1 MVSALF
7 LKKQSTGKEDEEELN
22 SLLGRVRTMKDDLE
36 DIRLGRQGGPSPQ
49 VEKQKAQSGLS
60 QKTTNPF
67 SEAGGKIL
75 QTQTQAN
82 SGQPG
87 NPFGV
92 APRNKSG
99 PISNVPQYPSVKNGL
114 SGLVPDGGGVF
125 IDRPKRNNQTFL
137 VVGIIV
143 LTLAIILGGAF
154 YFYSQKNQSETSP
167 SLPDE
172 ASNAPEKATEIPSK
186 EPLLALD
193 KPNYLSFNTETV
205 SPEDIK
211 KTLSQTALRVRAGN
225 ITRPVEFLVTDQNNN
240 PLAFSRF
247 AFLSKLDLAS
257 DIAVL
262 ADEAF
267 SLYAYNDASSVH
279 FGLALTFKDA
289 PAAALAIANAETTLP
304 HAFRVLILEPNVTVA
319 ESTSFRSGAYNR
331 FAVRFANISDD
342 QNVSLDYVLDGN
354 QWFIGTSKNTLR
366 AILDAYA
373 KQGSL

>member
-7 LKKQSTGKEDEEELN
+7 LKKQSTGKEDEEELDN
-22 SLLGRVRTMKDDLE
+22 LLRRVRTMKDDLE
-36 DIRLGRQGGPSPQ
+36 DIRLGRQGGSSSQ
-49 VEKQKAQSGLS
+49 VEKQKAQSGLF
-60 QKTTNPF
+60 QKTINPF

-75 QTQTQAN
+75 QTQVKA
-82 SGQPG
+82 SGGQPG

-114 SGLVPDGGGVF
+114 SGLVPGDGGVLVS
-125 IDRPKRNNQTFL
+125 RPKRNNQTL
-137 VVGIIV
+137 WVAGVAV
-143 LTLAIILGGAF
+143 LTLAIISAGVF
-154 YFYSQKNQSETSP
+154 YFYFQRNQSETSLI
-167 SLPDE
+167 SPDE
-172 ASNAPEKATEIPSK
+172 ASNVPEKATEVPSK
-186 EPLLALD
+186 EPLLALE

-205 SPEDIK
+205 SPEDIEK
-211 KTLSQTALRVRAGN
+211 MLFQTALRVKAGN

-247 AFLSKLDLAS
+247 AFLLKLDLVS

-267 SLYAYNDASSVH
+267 SLYAYNDASHVR

-304 HAFRVLILEPNVTVA
+304 HAFQALILEPNITVA
-319 ESTSFRSGAYNR
+319 ETIAFRSGVYNR

-373 KQGSL
+373 RQGSL